1 MEEATGRLQVMRDEH
16 GALRSLATLVWG
28 LVLGRSNE
36 MPSLVVALSPSAEL
50 IEGRVNVAGIN
61 RVHWGLDWR

>member
-36 MPSLVVALSPSAEL
+36 TPSLVVALSPSAEL
-50 IEGRVNVAGIN
+50 IEGHVNVAGIN